1 MFTDVE
7 RMDASIAGT
16 RGRAKLDASGERV
29 AMIYHYVRTMYS
41 VPDLERASVEPEC
54 RKAMDLDNRMLR
66 ARGPAHARWSNLYN
80 QFK

>member
-7 RMDASIAGT
+7 RMNANISGM

-29 AMIYHYVRTMYS
+29 AMIYHYVMTMYS
-41 VPDLERASVEPEC
+41 VPQLERASVELEC
-54 RKAMDLDNRMLR
+54 RKAMDLANRLMR
-66 ARGPAHARWSNLYN
+66 ARGPAHARWTSLYD